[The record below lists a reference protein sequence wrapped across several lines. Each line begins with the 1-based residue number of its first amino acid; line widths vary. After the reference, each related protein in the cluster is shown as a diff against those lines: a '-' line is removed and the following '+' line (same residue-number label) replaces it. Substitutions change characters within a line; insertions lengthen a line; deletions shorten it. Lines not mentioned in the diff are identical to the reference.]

1 MSLYLD
7 TSVLLALLTAD
18 PLAQRADR
26 MLRREMPVLVVSDWA
41 AAEFASAVARRVRMG
56 QLGVEHARALFP
68 TFDGWVSGCANR
80 VELAPT
86 GLAVASALLR
96 RLDLA
101 LRKPD
106 AVHVAMAQRVDAKLA
121 TFDAKLADAARR
133 TGLAV
138 LTE

>member
-1 MSLYLD
+1 MYLA
-7 TSVLLALLTAD
+7 TGVLLALLTAD
-18 PLAQRADR
+18 PLAQRPDR

-41 AAEFASAVARRVRMG
+41 AAEFASAVARRVGMG
-56 QLGVEHARALFP
+56 QLGVEQAHALFP
-68 TFDGWVSGCANR
+68 AFDGWGNGCADR

-86 GLAVASALLR
+86 DLAVASALLR

-101 LRKPD
+101 LRTPD
-106 AVHVAMAQRVDAKLA
+106 AVHVAMAQRVDATLA

-138 LTE
+138 LTD